1 MCALR
6 QRIKIFPLVVVK
18 SRMGAVHSTGESWHM
33 AEGLWWR
40 VCSSIWQAQGSR
52 STGSHSRLNIL
63 CFWLGDL
70 LPQPKFGSQTKT
82 VEENTTFDQ
91 TISPPAL
98 FLCFTSTFQMKSL
111 KAKRKPGK
119 WWSQPSYIQESA
131 WGKPRFNPL
140 FCLASLEFAFPTTK
154 KKNPTAELLRDVSGY
169 METFLGICHAWFL
182 WSQFLFVGSTQIL
195 IEQKRRTV
203 RGTTW
208 FNISSQKYGGNLL
221 HFLLFALQ

>member
-91 TISPPAL
+91 TISPPP
-98 FLCFTSTFQMKSL
+98 LCFFALLPLFKWNLWKQRGSQGSGDPSLPTFKSQHEANQGST
-111 KAKRKPGK
+111 PC
-119 WWSQPSYIQESA
+119 SA
-131 WGKPRFNPL
+131 WQVWNLHSPPPRKRTQL
-140 FCLASLEFAFPTTK
+140 LSYWEMCLAIWRHFWVFAMPGFCEASSSL
-154 KKNPTAELLRDVSGY
+154 
-169 METFLGICHAWFL
+169 
-182 WSQFLFVGSTQIL
+182 
-195 IEQKRRTV
+195 
-203 RGTTW
+203 
-208 FNISSQKYGGNLL
+208 
-221 HFLLFALQ
+221 